1 MVKDFTHSDSE
12 YKGSHSFTSQE
23 GERGGVPSL
32 DSTDAESSNI
42 NSARKKA
49 AEKSFSSFSDAAGAK
64 EKSANSKPTNASAG
78 LKVILF
84 AGIACVWLAL
94 DQVTKLFANDRR
106 IGEVFL
112 DPVLGLF
119 QFRLVH
125 NTGAAWSMFSGSTL
139 LLAVVALFALA
150 IIVGALIYFARHLTL
165 IEVAALGLVFAGG
178 LGNAIDRFFLGYV
191 VDFIQVLFIS
201 FPTFNVADIGV
212 TCGIVVFL
220 ICFMVRTFKEDS
232 SEQKEGN

>member
-32 DSTDAESSNI
+32 DSTDAESSDV

-49 AEKSFSSFSDAAGAK
+49 AEKSFSDAAGAK

-84 AGIACVWLAL
+84 AGIACMWLAL
-94 DQVTKLFANDRR
+94 DQVTKLFANDHR

-119 QFRLVH
+119 RFRLAH

-139 LLAVVALFALA
+139 LLGVIALIALA
-150 IIVGALIYFARHLTL
+150 IIVAVLIYFARHLTL